1 MNNLDKDLVIH
12 KVIALMDSYSFDTNQ
27 QHLQELAQKWQKSYD
42 VHWIYLATIEALYL
56 GRYKAVSVEQI
67 LHGWFRM
74 GKPNTHFGGD
84 FERLVSRNLPR
95 HFNQSNSPNKLNQ
108 DSVKQESI
116 LDDINTDKNNGLAKS
131 KTQKEQSEVISDR
144 YTSEPSSS
152 EKLAFEQNSTDSESM
167 PSLPEAKITAPP
179 TQESLQKKK
188 HSSHN
193 RKSSN
198 TGIVTFQ
205 PTPDGSEF
213 FQKLKALADNQR
225 NAE

>member
-12 KVIALMDSYSFDTNQ
+12 QVIALMDSYSFDTHQ
-27 QHLQELAQKWQKSYD
+27 QHLKELVQKWQKSYD
-42 VHWIYLATIEALYL
+42 IHWIYLATIEALYL

-95 HFNQSNSPNKLNQ
+95 HFSLSDSPKKLNQ
-108 DSVKQESI
+108 DSVKQELEEKDSI
-116 LDDINTDKNNGLAKS
+116 LNDANTEENYN
-131 KTQKEQSEVISDR
+131 
-144 YTSEPSSS
+144 PSSS
-152 EKLAFEQNSTDSESM
+152 QLNSPEELTTEKNSAKTESI

-179 TQESLQKKK
+179 TQEFLQKKD
-188 HSSHN
+188 SSHH

-198 TGIVTFQ
+198 KGIVSFQ

-225 NAE
+225 NED